1 MRTSHYRHLA
11 LATLTSVAVLSPAV
25 AVAGPDDG
33 KVVAT
38 RAHIDAPKAY

>member
-1 MRTSHYRHLA
+1 MRTSHYRRLA

-33 KVVAT
+33 
-38 RAHIDAPKAY
+38 